1 MLMNLKCLLPSRAVL
16 LAIPALFALGPC
28 PPATLHAAAATST
41 KSSDLMTD
49 PDIKRA
55 VDAVYPAL
63 VRIHVVSEQGEEG
76 RMRKHRM
83 SGSGTIITKDGYIL
97 TNHHVSGR
105 ATRLTVR
112 LANREEL
119 DADLIGTDP
128 LSDLS
133 VLKID
138 PASRRNPSAPLPFA
152 KFGDSDKLKVGDVVL
167 AMGSPAGL
175 SQSVT
180 KGIVANTE
188 MITPGGS
195 GSMTLDGEDVGE
207 LVRWIG
213 HDAVIYPGNSGG
225 PLVNLKGE
233 IIGVNE
239 VGIGSLGGAIPGN
252 LAQAVAKELM
262 AKGHVSRS
270 WIGLDVQPLLKSM
283 TDAKGVLVA
292 EIMPDSPAAKAGLQP
307 GDLILDFNGN
317 AVAESRAPEDLP
329 LFNRLVLT
337 TPVGAKV
344 TIKGMRNGKPMSWQL
359 TTTEREPKEARE
371 VEIKAWGM
379 TARDF
384 TLQAALEEQ
393 RKDRKGV
400 LVDTIRPGGPASE
413 CKPALRGGDIILSV
427 DGRPADNVKALQ
439 EITLGLTRGEKD
451 RPKVLVTF
459 ERNESQMVTVA
470 QIGPDVEDDKP
481 ARAAKAWLGANTQV
495 LTSQI
500 AEALKLEG
508 KKGVRVTRLMPD
520 SPAEKAG
527 VKVGDVFLKLDDQ
540 VIPASTP
547 SDEELFD
554 NLIRAYKVGGEIV
567 LEGVRDGQPL
577 KLAATL
583 ARQPKPS
590 SELPEYKDD
599 RFEFTARELSVN
611 DRADDKL
618 GAEVRGLKV
627 NAVQNAGWTALAG
640 LSAGDVLLTVD
651 GKPMD
656 SVATLK
662 SLLQGYRD
670 SKPRRVVFFVRR
682 GVHTFYLEIEPK
694 W

>member
-1 MLMNLKCLLPSRAVL
+1 MKLNR
-16 LAIPALFALGPC
+16 LFARPVVWFALPAWLVLGPG
-28 PPATLHAAAATST
+28 PLAALAAAAPATPGAEAV
-41 KSSDLMTD
+41 SDPALQ
-49 PDIKRA
+49 RA

-63 VRIHVVSEQGEEG
+63 VRIHVVGEQGEDG
-76 RMRKHRM
+76 RMRKRRS
-83 SGSGTIITKDGYIL
+83 SGSGTIITKDGHIL

-119 DADLIGTDP
+119 DAELVGTDP

-138 PASRRNPSAPLPFA
+138 PASRRDPTAPVPFA
-152 KFGDSDKLKVGDVVL
+152 QFGDSDQLKVGDVVL

-188 MITPGGS
+188 MISPGGS

-252 LAQAVAKELM
+252 LAQAVAKELI
-262 AKGHVSRS
+262 AKGYVSRS

-283 TDAKGVLVA
+283 TGAKGVLVA

-307 GDLILDFNGN
+307 GDLIHEFNGQP
-317 AVAESRAPEDLP
+317 VAESRSPEDLP

-337 TPVGAKV
+337 TPVGA
-344 TIKGMRNGKPMSWQL
+344 TITAKGARAGQAQTWQL
-359 TTTEREPKEARE
+359 TTTEREPREARE
-371 VEIKAWGM
+371 VESKPWGL
-379 TARDF
+379 TVRDF
-384 TLQAALEEQ
+384 TLDAALEAQ

-400 LVDTIRPGGPASE
+400 LVDTIRPGGPCSE
-413 CKPALRGGDIILSV
+413 SKPPLRSGDILLAV
-427 DGRPADNVKALQ
+427 EGRPVDNVKALQ
-439 EITLGLTRGEKD
+439 TVTRELTKD
-451 RPKVLVTF
+451 ERERQPVLVTF
-459 ERNESQMVTVA
+459 ERNQSQFVTVVR
-470 QIGPDVEDDKP
+470 IGPDPEDDKP
-481 ARAAKAWLGANTQV
+481 ARAAKAWLGVGTQV

-508 KKGVRVTRLMPD
+508 KKGVRVTRILPD

-527 VKVGDVFLKLDDQ
+527 VQVGDIFLKLDGE

-554 NLIRAYKVGGEIV
+554 NLVRAYKIGSEVELTGLRGAA
-567 LEGVRDGQPL
+567 PL
-577 KLAATL
+577 KLTATL
-583 ARQPKPS
+583 GRQPKPS
-590 SELPEYKDD
+590 SELPEFKDD
-599 RFEFTARELSVN
+599 RFEFTARELSLN
-611 DRADDKL
+611 DRVDDKL
-618 GAEVRGLKV
+618 AADVRGLKV
-627 NAVQNAGWTALAG
+627 SAVQSAGWTALAG
-640 LSAGDVLLTVD
+640 LAAGDVLLTVD
-651 GKPMD
+651 GKPME
-656 SVATLK
+656 SVAALK
-662 SLLQGYRD
+662 AQLQGYRE

-682 GVHTFYLEIEPK
+682 GVHTFFLEIEPK